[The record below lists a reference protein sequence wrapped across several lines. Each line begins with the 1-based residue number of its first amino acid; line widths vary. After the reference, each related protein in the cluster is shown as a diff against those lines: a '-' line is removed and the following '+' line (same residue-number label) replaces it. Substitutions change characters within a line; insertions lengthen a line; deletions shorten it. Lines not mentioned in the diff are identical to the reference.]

1 MIATILQ
8 LLGITVANVGAYA
21 FDPALG
27 VLVTGASL
35 VYVGLAVE
43 LADR

>member
-8 LLGITVANVGAYA
+8 LLGISVANIGAYA

-27 VLVTGASL
+27 VVVSGVSV
-35 VYVGLAVE
+35 VYVGLAIE
-43 LADR
+43 MAGR

>member
-8 LLGITVANVGAYA
+8 LLGLTFANVGAYA

-27 VLVTGASL
+27 VCVSGVSL
-35 VYVGLAVE
+35 VYVGLAIE
-43 LADR
+43 LAGR